1 MDDGA
6 LTKSGAWLRVGVFL
20 FFGFTGQLLMPWL
33 FLPLGILAAAALGTF
48 AAAAVATFLC
58 LRVFERTNFPN
69 VGLRWRA
76 ASLRHLGY
84 GLAIG
89 VGAAVLVTLV
99 PFLLKM
105 AEFRARPETP
115 FNLSSIL
122 YVSVLL
128 FFGVAGEEI
137 LFRGYGFQV
146 LAANMGHYQAL
157 LPISVLFAAA
167 HAGNANASKL
177 SLFITFLW
185 GVALGFA
192 FLRSG
197 DLWFPIGIHFG
208 WNVTLPLTGVELSGF
223 TMGLTGYRLV
233 WNSGDLWSGGA
244 YGPEGG
250 LIGLLIIPLVFV
262 AVYRAPVVRQT
273 PYLMTTGEE

>member
-1 MDDGA
+1 MDDGV
-6 LTKSGAWLRVGVFL
+6 LTKSGAWLRVGMFLSFSFAGQFL
-20 FFGFTGQLLMPWL
+20 FPWL
-33 FLPLGILAAAALGTF
+33 FLSLGLLAAAALGTF
-48 AAAAVATFLC
+48 AAAGLATFLC
-58 LRVFERTNFPN
+58 LRVFERTHFAN
-69 VGLRWRA
+69 VGLWWRA
-76 ASLRHLGY
+76 SSRKHLGY

-89 VGAAVLVTLV
+89 VAAALMVTVVPVLLR
-99 PFLLKM
+99 L
-105 AEFRARPETP
+105 AAFRAKPETP

-128 FFGVAGEEI
+128 IFGVFGEEI
-137 LFRGYGFQV
+137 LFRGYGFQI
-146 LAANMGHYQAL
+146 LAAKLGRYQAL

-167 HAGNANASKL
+167 HADNANSSKL
-177 SLFITFLW
+177 SLLITFLW
-185 GVALGFA
+185 GVVLGFA

-233 WNSGDLWSGGA
+233 WNTGDLWSGGA

-250 LIGLLIIPLVFV
+250 LIGLLIIPLVFF
-262 AVYRAPVVRQT
+262 AVYRTPVSPQT